1 MQMNIFEKKA
11 LYSFGCPDYHATVDR
26 LHLIA
31 ALAPDYETK
40 KLFFNL
46 AVKLS
51 VEETEHWYQCFFRTL
66 RQEMDG
72 YYDAELTMKL
82 AEISTYDLDAPV
94 SVKSREKSKIDDRN
108 ALDEECIAGA
118 YSI

>member
-1 MQMNIFEKKA
+1 MQMNISEKKA
-11 LYSFGCPDYHATVDR
+11 LYSFGCPSYHATVDR
-26 LHLIA
+26 LNLIA

-51 VEETEHWYQCFFRTL
+51 VEETEHWYQHFFRTL
-66 RQEMDG
+66 RQEMEG
-72 YYDAELTMKL
+72 YFDAELTMKL
-82 AEISTYDLDAPV
+82 AEISAYDLDAPI
-94 SVKSREKSKIDDRN
+94 SVKSRKKSKTADRN

-118 YSI
+118 FSI